1 MARSIPAV
9 QPEIHDSRIIFHPFL
24 PPHNGGTG
32 LTAMLRRQA
41 QSPRLVPLNLIL
53 RVLYIEEIKA
63 KDREVILP
71 LICDDSGSPMWL
83 LGRQKTPSYGEQFT
97 MRWRRP
103 TSIAATHGSTNNG
116 DPPTAEYWGQRTG
129 TDEAASSLSPNCVRG
144 RAVPVFGSHGLG
156 KRRPCL
162 YPGVRENRA
171 AWTSPSIRADP
182 VPAASFSRG

>member
-1 MARSIPAV
+1 VIGRAMARSIPAV

-71 LICDDSGSPMWL
+71 LICDDSGSPM
-83 LGRQKTPSYGEQFT
+83 
-97 MRWRRP
+97 
-103 TSIAATHGSTNNG
+103 
-116 DPPTAEYWGQRTG
+116 
-129 TDEAASSLSPNCVRG
+129 
-144 RAVPVFGSHGLG
+144 
-156 KRRPCL
+156 
-162 YPGVRENRA
+162 
-171 AWTSPSIRADP
+171 
-182 VPAASFSRG
+182 